1 MVIEAEATLERLSKS
16 EIGDLALD
24 AAVQLQRAK
33 SGGDLDA
40 TPLHELAAALRHSAG
55 DDEGFASVSQMWPG
69 YLDPFERLYRSANS
83 AEPKSFK
90 QLRDFIGTAISEIDA
105 VGGGRP
111 LDGGIASRLMDFCL
125 QLNLELGRR
134 QWLETRSDE
143 SRRRDPIEA
152 GLR

>member
-40 TPLHELAAALRHSAG
+40 RPLHELAAALRHSAG
-55 DDEGFASVSQMWPG
+55 ADEGFASVSQMWPG
-69 YLDPFERLYRSANS
+69 YLDPFERLYRSAHS

-90 QLRDFIGTAISEIDA
+90 QLRDFIGTAIREIDA
-105 VGGGRP
+105 VSDGP
-111 LDGGIASRLMDFCL
+111 ALDGEIASRLMEFCL

-143 SRRRDPIEA
+143 SRRRDPVEA